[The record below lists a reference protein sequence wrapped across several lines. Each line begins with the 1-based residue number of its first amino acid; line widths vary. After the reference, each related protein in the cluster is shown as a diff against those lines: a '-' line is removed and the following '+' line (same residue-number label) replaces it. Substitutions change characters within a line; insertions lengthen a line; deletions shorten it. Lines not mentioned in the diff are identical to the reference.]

1 MPKSN
6 RTKLMLNLDQRLLEV
21 LERLYLTGSVSKTAD
36 MLAMGQPAVSI
47 ALTKL
52 REHFNDPLF
61 VRIKH
66 KMEPTSFTHELY
78 PVVKQAL
85 ESLKAVQGFTKIFD
99 APSATRTFAI
109 SMTDITHMVLL
120 PKLWTH
126 LKQVAPHIKLE
137 VYPIG
142 RDTPDKLASGEVDL
156 AIGFLPQLEAGFYQQ
171 TLFRQNYICLVSKKH
186 PRIKQQLTLAHYQA
200 EGHVS
205 ITTSGTGHILLDTE
219 VKKHQIQRRIDLK
232 LPNFLGIGY
241 LIEHTEL
248 IASVPEKLG
257 ELLSESNRIKAFPLP
272 FTLPDYAVKQH
283 WHERFHTDKGSQWLR
298 QTVMDLLA

>member
-1 MPKSN
+1 
-6 RTKLMLNLDQRLLEV
+6 MLNLDQRLLEIF
-21 LERLYLTGSVSKTAD
+21 ERLYLTGSVSKTSD

-61 VRIKH
+61 VRIKN
-66 KMEPTSFTHELY
+66 KMEATSLAHELY
-78 PVVKQAL
+78 PVAKQAL
-85 ESLKAVQGFTKIFD
+85 EGLKAVQSFTQRFD
-99 APSATRTFAI
+99 AKTATRSFAI

-120 PKLWTH
+120 PKLWAH
-126 LKQVAPHIKLE
+126 FKQVAPHIKLE

-142 RDTPDKLASGEVDL
+142 RETADKLASGEVDL

-186 PRIKQQLTLAHYQA
+186 PRIKKSLSLQHYQT

-205 ITTSGTGHILLDTE
+205 IVTSGTGHMLLDAE
-219 VKKHQIQRRIDLK
+219 VKRLQLQRRIDLK
-232 LPNFLGIGY
+232 LPSFLGIGY

-257 ELLSESNRIKAFPLP
+257 ELLAQSNKIHCFPLP
-272 FTLPDYAVKQH
+272 FALPDYAVKQH
-283 WHERFHTDKGSQWLR
+283 WHERFHADKGSQWLR
-298 QTVMDLLA
+298 ETIMNLLT